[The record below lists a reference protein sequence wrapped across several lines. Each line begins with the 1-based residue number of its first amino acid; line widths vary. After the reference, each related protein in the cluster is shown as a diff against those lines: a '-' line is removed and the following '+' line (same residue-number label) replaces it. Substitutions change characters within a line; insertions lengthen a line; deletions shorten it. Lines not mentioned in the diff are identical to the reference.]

1 MHNIM
6 QKIIIAL
13 FEKKNNLMIQNL
25 NERLKSKCFFAL
37 WNQIGC
43 RFGALK
49 HFV

>member
-13 FEKKNNLMIQNL
+13 FEKNNLMIQNL

>member
-6 QKIIIAL
+6 QKNIIAL
-13 FEKKNNLMIQNL
+13 FEKKTLMIQNL
-25 NERLKSKCFFAL
+25 NERLKSKCFSTL

>member
-13 FEKKNNLMIQNL
+13 FEKKNLMIQNL
-25 NERLKSKCFFAL
+25 NERLKSKCFSTL

>member
-13 FEKKNNLMIQNL
+13 FEKNLMIQNL
-25 NERLKSKCFFAL
+25 NERLKSKCFFTL